1 LIVQTNR
8 FFARRRS
15 IFMSEQENTRIAE
28 KFFSAFNAH
37 DLSQTKALEA
47 PNYKAKA
54 PGSPEAMTGDES
66 RAYNQGFLTAF
77 PDLNFELTEKIAQG
91 DFVVINW
98 IARGTH
104 NGNMRTPAG
113 GTIPPTHKK
122 AAVHGSTTFEIK
134 NGKAVRSWVFWDM
147 VTLLT
152 QLGLMPA
159 M

>member
-1 LIVQTNR
+1 M
-8 FFARRRS
+8 A
-15 IFMSEQENTRIAE
+15 EQENTQIAK
-28 KFFSAFNAH
+28 KFFKAFNDH
-37 DLSQTKALEA
+37 DLNQTKALEA
-47 PNYKAKA
+47 PNYKTKA
-54 PGSPEAMTGDES
+54 PGAPEAMDGDQS
-66 RAYNQGFLTAF
+66 RAYNQGFITAF
-77 PDLNFELTEKIAQG
+77 PDLNFELTDKIAQD

-104 NGNMRTPAG
+104 TGNLRTPTG
-113 GTIPPTHKK
+113 SVIPPTGKK

-152 QLGLMPA
+152 QLGLMPG

>member
-1 LIVQTNR
+1 M
-8 FFARRRS
+8 A
-15 IFMSEQENTRIAE
+15 EQENLQIAK
-28 KFFSAFNAH
+28 KFFQAFNAH

-47 PNYKAKA
+47 PNYKSKA
-54 PGSPEAMTGDES
+54 PGAAEAMTGDQS
-66 RAYNQGFLTAF
+66 RAYNQTFLTAF
-77 PDLNFELTEKIAQG
+77 PDLNFELTDKIAQG

-104 NGNMRTPAG
+104 TGNMRTPSG
-113 GTIPPTHKK
+113 SMIPPTGKK

-134 NGKAVRSWVFWDM
+134 NGKAVRSWIFWDM

-152 QLGLMPA
+152 ELGLMPP